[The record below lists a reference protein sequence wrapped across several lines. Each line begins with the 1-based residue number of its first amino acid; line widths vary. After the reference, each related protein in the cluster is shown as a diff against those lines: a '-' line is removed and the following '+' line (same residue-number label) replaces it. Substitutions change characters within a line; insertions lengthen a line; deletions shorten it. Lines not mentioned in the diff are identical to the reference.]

1 MNGWYTGR
9 AVDSGCLEP
18 TASARRRLLVHREFC
33 CEDLTWAHSSAPSGL
48 GAFVHRRKGSA
59 PLTAPR
65 PNGRLSIKFENGRP
79 KLLRRETVSGC
90 RRIFLTRFQ
99 LCRRKVRMIRGIR
112 KVLCLQTKT
121 GPMLVNDATL
131 AFVRTV
137 KKVTAIELQARFG
150 RQNFHEYSRGRLVS
164 RSD

>member
-59 PLTAPR
+59 PLRGQMAGSAS
-65 PNGRLSIKFENGRP
+65 NSKMVGRSY
-79 KLLRRETVSGC
+79 
-90 RRIFLTRFQ
+90 
-99 LCRRKVRMIRGIR
+99 
-112 KVLCLQTKT
+112 
-121 GPMLVNDATL
+121 
-131 AFVRTV
+131 FVE
-137 KKVTAIELQARFG
+137 KQ
-150 RQNFHEYSRGRLVS
+150 
-164 RSD
+164 

>member
-1 MNGWYTGR
+1 M
-9 AVDSGCLEP
+9 

-79 KLLRRETVSGC
+79 KLLRRETVSRC
-90 RRIFLTRFQ
+90 RRILLTGFE
-99 LCRRKVRMIRGIR
+99 LCGRKVRVIWRIW
-112 KVLCLQTKT
+112 KVLRLQAET
-121 GPMLVNDATL
+121 GSMLVDNATF
-131 AFVRTV
+131 AFVRPIQ
-137 KKVTAIELQARFG
+137 KITAIKLQARLG
-150 RQNFHEYSRGRLVS
+150 RHDFHQYARSRLVN